1 MASCWAV
8 YYLSITHNPDLG
20 PRVANGDVG
29 DLQEFSRR
37 HLTQSPTTLS
47 SKLMGAAWVRNGQ
60 GREEQAMGVRRSG
73 IVVAV
78 ALCAAVAWV
87 AGPGAS
93 LAGAATGGGEC
104 QLQGV
109 ANISP
114 PLTSSSGSFAYNFTG
129 TLSSCQSNVAG
140 APTSGSVSAGI
151 QLPETVTLTCT
162 KPGTC
167 TNGRCDD
174 GITACT
180 SSSQCPA
187 VVFTTTGTVMYQEPI
202 PQGSGSCGSS
212 TTAGEALATWGDGKH
227 TVVDYNTTGALAAVQ
242 LQGTVVASMTLALVA
257 SSVPASCTAPASFA
271 IASDEPTFA
280 VGQQSLAALT
290 FSPTTQDQNCVTM
303 GVSSA
308 NISGTV
314 GIGSAQ

>member
-1 MASCWAV
+1 M
-8 YYLSITHNPDLG
+8 D
-20 PRVANGDVG
+20 
-29 DLQEFSRR
+29 
-37 HLTQSPTTLS
+37 
-47 SKLMGAAWVRNGQ
+47 
-60 GREEQAMGVRRSG
+60 VRRSG
-73 IVVAV
+73 IVV
-78 ALCAAVAWV
+78 CAALSAAVLWV

-109 ANISP
+109 ANLSP
-114 PLTSSSGSFAYNFTG
+114 PLSSTSANFAYSFTG

-140 APTSGSVSAGI
+140 APTSGTVSAGI

-174 GITACT
+174 GITA
-180 SSSQCPA
+180 
-187 VVFTTTGTVMYQEPI
+187 
-202 PQGSGSCGSS
+202 
-212 TTAGEALATWGDGKH
+212 GESLATWGDGRH
-227 TVVDYNTTGALAAVQ
+227 TVVSYNTTGALAAVQ

>member
-1 MASCWAV
+1 M
-8 YYLSITHNPDLG
+8 D
-20 PRVANGDVG
+20 
-29 DLQEFSRR
+29 
-37 HLTQSPTTLS
+37 
-47 SKLMGAAWVRNGQ
+47 
-60 GREEQAMGVRRSG
+60 VRRSG
-73 IVVAV
+73 IVA
-78 ALCAAVAWV
+78 CAALSAAVLWV

-114 PLTSSSGSFAYNFTG
+114 PLASSSGSFAYNFTG

-151 QLPETVTLTCT
+151 QLPETVILTCT
-162 KPGTC
+162 RPGTC
-167 TNGRCDD
+167 TSGFCDD
-174 GITACT
+174 RITACT

-187 VVFTTTGTVMYQEPI
+187 VVYTTTGTVLYQEPI
-202 PQGSGSCGSS
+202 PQGSGSCGNS
-212 TTAGEALATWGDGKH
+212 TTSGSALVTWGDGKH
-227 TVVDYNTTGALAAVQ
+227 TVVDYDTTGALAAVL
-242 LQGTVVASMTLALVA
+242 LQGTVGASMTLALVG
-257 SSVPASCTAPASFA
+257 SSVPASCTAPATFS
-271 IASDEPTFA
+271 ISSDEPTFSA
-280 VGQQSLAALT
+280 GEGSLAALT

-308 NISGTV
+308 SINGTV

>member
-1 MASCWAV
+1 M
-8 YYLSITHNPDLG
+8 D
-20 PRVANGDVG
+20 
-29 DLQEFSRR
+29 
-37 HLTQSPTTLS
+37 
-47 SKLMGAAWVRNGQ
+47 
-60 GREEQAMGVRRSG
+60 VRRSG
-73 IVVAV
+73 IVF
-78 ALCAAVAWV
+78 AAVLGAAVLWV

-114 PLTSSSGSFAYNFTG
+114 PLSSNSGSFAYSFTG

-167 TNGRCDD
+167 TNGLCDD
-174 GITACT
+174 GKTACT

-187 VVFTTTGTVMYQEPI
+187 VVYTTTGTVLYQEPI

-212 TTAGEALATWGDGKH
+212 TTAGESLATWADGLH
-227 TVVDYNTTGALAAVQ
+227 TVVSYNTTGALAAVQ
-242 LQGTVVASMTLALVA
+242 LQGTVVASMTLTLVA
-257 SSVPASCTAPASFA
+257 SSVPASCTAPASFT
-271 IASDEPTFA
+271 IGSDEPTFA
-280 VGQQSLAALT
+280 AGEGSVALLT

-308 NISGTV
+308 NISGNV